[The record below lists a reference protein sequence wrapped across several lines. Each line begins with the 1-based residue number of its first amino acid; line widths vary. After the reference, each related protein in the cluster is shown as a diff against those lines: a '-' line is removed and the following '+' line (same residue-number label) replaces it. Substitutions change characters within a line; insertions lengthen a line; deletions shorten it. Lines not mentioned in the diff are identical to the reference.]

1 MLPPT
6 RVGDRGHSVP
16 IVTSERRSWSVM
28 RIQCSRASTRLR
40 YPSVRIDRL
49 TCPSQFLVPITMP
62 KLSQPRSGAGGPLP
76 QCPGAGKAGL
86 NTRWTRMVVV
96 GEHSTVCVSSI
107 VPCSL
112 GRRQVLRRG
121 SWKWELTVCPLRY
134 PSFLVKSMRAVAFVE
149 LLNQSMVSLQG
160 TTHDNDNIYDHA
172 FVKNRVPDAAQYQ
185 PSSLA

>member
-1 MLPPT
+1 
-6 RVGDRGHSVP
+6 
-16 IVTSERRSWSVM
+16 
-28 RIQCSRASTRLR
+28 
-40 YPSVRIDRL
+40 
-49 TCPSQFLVPITMP
+49 
-62 KLSQPRSGAGGPLP
+62 
-76 QCPGAGKAGL
+76 
-86 NTRWTRMVVV
+86 MVVV